1 MEDLIKK
8 VSYLKGYADGLD
20 LSPKS
25 DEGKLIIKL
34 LDVMSEMADTIEE
47 LNSRVDD
54 VEDVVDELDDCVL
67 EIADDLYGDDEY
79 DDYDDDDDD
88 DYEDVKP
95 RASKSKPSFSKPA
108 ARSAS
113 KYEAATQQASTTHRS
128 TAGSSSSGKLVD
140 FKDSQKSYS
149 RSSDFR
155 NRSEVFVIKPQ
166 ETDEAQSVIDFLRA
180 NKTIVINIEGLDVAV
195 AQRIIDY
202 VGGACYAMGGS
213 LNVVSSNIFIATPQD
228 IEVSGDLREELVGQ
242 DALTPYVQY

>member
-1 MEDLIKK
+1 MAKDAGKK
-8 VSYLKGYADGLD
+8 SFLD
-20 LSPKS
+20 FFKVKNIDDD
-25 DEGKLIIKL
+25 DEF
-34 LDVMSEMADTIEE
+34 D
-47 LNSRVDD
+47 
-54 VEDVVDELDDCVL
+54 
-67 EIADDLYGDDEY
+67 DDLFDD
-79 DDYDDDDDD
+79 DDYDDDDED

-95 RASKSKPSFSKPA
+95 SRMSKSKSVFGNTSPRPTGS
-108 ARSAS
+108 S
-113 KYEAATQQASTTHRS
+113 KYEAATQQTTASHRS
-128 TAGSSSSGKLVD
+128 QTTSSSNNKLVD
-140 FKDSQKSYS
+140 FKESQRQSYN
-149 RSSDFR
+149 RTSDFR
-155 NRSEVFVIKPQ
+155 SRSEVFVIKPQ

>member
-1 MEDLIKK
+1 MAKDAGKKSFLDFFKVKNIDDDED
-8 VSYLKGYADGLD
+8 
-20 LSPKS
+20 
-25 DEGKLIIKL
+25 EF
-34 LDVMSEMADTIEE
+34 E
-47 LNSRVDD
+47 
-54 VEDVVDELDDCVL
+54 
-67 EIADDLYGDDEY
+67 DDLFDD

-95 RASKSKPSFSKPA
+95 SRTAKAKPSFGKSNG
-108 ARSAS
+108 RSVSAS
-113 KYEAATQQASTTHRS
+113 KYEAATQQSASSHRS
-128 TAGSSSSGKLVD
+128 TASSSSSGKLVD
-140 FKDSQKSYS
+140 FKDSQRQSYS
-149 RSSDFR
+149 RSADFR

-242 DALTPYVQY
+242 DALTPYGQY

>member
-1 MEDLIKK
+1 MAKDAGKKSFLDFFKVKNIDDDEDEF
-8 VSYLKGYADGLD
+8 D
-20 LSPKS
+20 
-25 DEGKLIIKL
+25 
-34 LDVMSEMADTIEE
+34 
-47 LNSRVDD
+47 
-54 VEDVVDELDDCVL
+54 
-67 EIADDLYGDDEY
+67 DDLFDD

-95 RASKSKPSFSKPA
+95 RAAKSKPSFGKA
-108 ARSAS
+108 ATRSASAS
-113 KYEAATQQASTTHRS
+113 KYEAATQQPAASHRS
-128 TAGSSSSGKLVD
+128 SASSSSNGKLVD
-140 FKDSQKSYS
+140 FKDSQRQSYN

-155 NRSEVFVIKPQ
+155 SRSEVFVIKPQ

>member
-1 MEDLIKK
+1 MAKDAGKKSFLDFFKVKNIDDDED
-8 VSYLKGYADGLD
+8 
-20 LSPKS
+20 
-25 DEGKLIIKL
+25 EF
-34 LDVMSEMADTIEE
+34 E
-47 LNSRVDD
+47 
-54 VEDVVDELDDCVL
+54 
-67 EIADDLYGDDEY
+67 DDLFDD
-79 DDYDDDDDD
+79 DDYDDDGDD

-95 RASKSKPSFSKPA
+95 SRTAKAKPSFGKSNG
-108 ARSAS
+108 RSVSAS
-113 KYEAATQQASTTHRS
+113 KYEAATQQSASSHRS
-128 TAGSSSSGKLVD
+128 TASSSSSGKLVD
-140 FKDSQKSYS
+140 FKDSQRQSYS
-149 RSSDFR
+149 RSADFR

>member
-1 MEDLIKK
+1 MGISEK
-8 VSYLKGYADGLD
+8 VAYLKGLMEGMNLNADSNEGKLFLAIADVLDEIALEVEDLTDEVMELGDGLD
-20 LSPKS
+20 VIS
-25 DEGKLIIKL
+25 DDLG
-34 LDVMSEMADTIEE
+34 
-47 LNSRVDD
+47 D
-54 VEDVVDELDDCVL
+54 VEDIVYDEWD
-67 EIADDLYGDDEY
+67 
-79 DDYDDDDDD
+79 DDDDDD

-113 KYEAATQQASTTHRS
+113 KYEAATQQASTTQRS

>member
-1 MEDLIKK
+1 MAKLFICIWNYYFGCYNELLITN
-8 VSYLKGYADGLD
+8 Y
-20 LSPKS
+20 
-25 DEGKLIIKL
+25 
-34 LDVMSEMADTIEE
+34 
-47 LNSRVDD
+47 
-54 VEDVVDELDDCVL
+54 C
-67 EIADDLYGDDEY
+67 
-79 DDYDDDDDD
+79 
-88 DYEDVKP
+88 
-95 RASKSKPSFSKPA
+95 
-108 ARSAS
+108 
-113 KYEAATQQASTTHRS
+113 
-128 TAGSSSSGKLVD
+128 
-140 FKDSQKSYS
+140 FKI
-149 RSSDFR
+149 SDFR

>member
-1 MEDLIKK
+1 MKKFTKGMLIAAGIFGAVGIGLTAAGGVMGASMSELTGVK
-8 VSYLKGYADGLD
+8 SLKRVLLVADGD
-20 LSPKS
+20 Y
-25 DEGKLIIKL
+25 DY
-34 LDVMSEMADTIEE
+34 
-47 LNSRVDD
+47 DD
-54 VEDVVDELDDCVL
+54 S
-67 EIADDLYGDDEY
+67 

>member
-1 MEDLIKK
+1 MAKDAGKKSFLDFFKVKNIDDDEDEF
-8 VSYLKGYADGLD
+8 D
-20 LSPKS
+20 
-25 DEGKLIIKL
+25 
-34 LDVMSEMADTIEE
+34 
-47 LNSRVDD
+47 
-54 VEDVVDELDDCVL
+54 
-67 EIADDLYGDDEY
+67 DDLFDD

-95 RASKSKPSFSKPA
+95 RASKSKPSFSKPV

-202 VGGACYAMGGS
+202 VGS

>member
-1 MEDLIKK
+1 MQVKEFSGFFKVKNIDDDEDEF
-8 VSYLKGYADGLD
+8 D
-20 LSPKS
+20 
-25 DEGKLIIKL
+25 
-34 LDVMSEMADTIEE
+34 
-47 LNSRVDD
+47 
-54 VEDVVDELDDCVL
+54 
-67 EIADDLYGDDEY
+67 DDLFDD

-180 NKTIVINIEGLDVAV
+180 NKTIVINIEGLMSQSHSESSTMSAV
-195 AQRIIDY
+195 H
-202 VGGACYAMGGS
+202 AM
-213 LNVVSSNIFIATPQD
+213 QW
-228 IEVSGDLREELVGQ
+228 E
-242 DALTPYVQY
+242 AL

>member
-1 MEDLIKK
+1 MAKDAGKKSFLDFFKVKNIDDDEDEF
-8 VSYLKGYADGLD
+8 D
-20 LSPKS
+20 
-25 DEGKLIIKL
+25 
-34 LDVMSEMADTIEE
+34 
-47 LNSRVDD
+47 
-54 VEDVVDELDDCVL
+54 
-67 EIADDLYGDDEY
+67 DDLFDD

-128 TAGSSSSGKLVD
+128 NAGSSSSGKLVD

-180 NKTIVINIEGLDVAV
+180 NKTIVINIEDLDVAV

-202 VGGACYAMGGS
+202 VGS

>member
-1 MEDLIKK
+1 MAKDAGKK
-8 VSYLKGYADGLD
+8 SFLD
-20 LSPKS
+20 FFKVKNIDDDD
-25 DEGKLIIKL
+25 DEF
-34 LDVMSEMADTIEE
+34 D
-47 LNSRVDD
+47 
-54 VEDVVDELDDCVL
+54 
-67 EIADDLYGDDEY
+67 DDLFDD

-95 RASKSKPSFSKPA
+95 ARTPKSKSYAKSSSTRA
-108 ARSAS
+108 TSS
-113 KYEAATQQASTTHRS
+113 KYEAATQQPSSYRS
-128 TAGSSSSGKLVD
+128 TVSVNSSSGKLVD
-140 FKDSQKSYS
+140 FKDNQRQSYN
-149 RSSDFR
+149 RNSDFR

-202 VGGACYAMGGS
+202 VGGACYAMGGA

-228 IEVSGDLREELVGQ
+228 IEVSGDLREELVSQ

>member
-1 MEDLIKK
+1 MAKDAGKKSFLDFFKVKNIDDDED
-8 VSYLKGYADGLD
+8 
-20 LSPKS
+20 
-25 DEGKLIIKL
+25 EF
-34 LDVMSEMADTIEE
+34 E
-47 LNSRVDD
+47 
-54 VEDVVDELDDCVL
+54 
-67 EIADDLYGDDEY
+67 DDLFDD

-95 RASKSKPSFSKPA
+95 SRTAKAKSSFGKSNG
-108 ARSAS
+108 RSVSTS
-113 KYEAATQQASTTHRS
+113 KYEAATQQSASSHRS
-128 TAGSSSSGKLVD
+128 TASSSSSGKLVD
-140 FKDSQKSYS
+140 FKDSQRQSYS
-149 RSSDFR
+149 RSADFR

>member
-1 MEDLIKK
+1 MAKDAGKKSFLDFFKVKNIDDDEDEF
-8 VSYLKGYADGLD
+8 D
-20 LSPKS
+20 
-25 DEGKLIIKL
+25 
-34 LDVMSEMADTIEE
+34 
-47 LNSRVDD
+47 
-54 VEDVVDELDDCVL
+54 
-67 EIADDLYGDDEY
+67 DDLFDD

-202 VGGACYAMGGS
+202 VGGACGIFQHIYCNTSGYRSIRRFERGIGWS
-213 LNVVSSNIFIATPQD
+213 GCPDTIRTVLN
-228 IEVSGDLREELVGQ
+228 E
-242 DALTPYVQY
+242 

>member
-1 MEDLIKK
+1 MAKDAGKKSFLDFFKVKNIDDDEDEF
-8 VSYLKGYADGLD
+8 D
-20 LSPKS
+20 
-25 DEGKLIIKL
+25 
-34 LDVMSEMADTIEE
+34 
-47 LNSRVDD
+47 
-54 VEDVVDELDDCVL
+54 
-67 EIADDLYGDDEY
+67 DDLFDD

-202 VGGACYAMGGS
+202 VGGACFECGIFQHIYCNTSGYRSIRRFERGIGWS
-213 LNVVSSNIFIATPQD
+213 GCPDTIRTVLN
-228 IEVSGDLREELVGQ
+228 E
-242 DALTPYVQY
+242 

>member
-1 MEDLIKK
+1 MAKDAGKKSFLDFFKVKNIDDDED
-8 VSYLKGYADGLD
+8 
-20 LSPKS
+20 
-25 DEGKLIIKL
+25 EF
-34 LDVMSEMADTIEE
+34 E
-47 LNSRVDD
+47 
-54 VEDVVDELDDCVL
+54 
-67 EIADDLYGDDEY
+67 DDLFDD

-88 DYEDVKP
+88 DYEDVRPARTAK
-95 RASKSKPSFSKPA
+95 AKSSFGKSSG
-108 ARSAS
+108 RSATAS
-113 KYEAATQQASTTHRS
+113 KYEAATQQSVSSHRS
-128 TAGSSSSGKLVD
+128 TASSSSSGKLVD
-140 FKDSQKSYS
+140 FKDSQRQSYS
-149 RSSDFR
+149 RSADFR

>member
-1 MEDLIKK
+1 MAKDAGKKSFLDFFKVKNIDDDED
-8 VSYLKGYADGLD
+8 
-20 LSPKS
+20 
-25 DEGKLIIKL
+25 EF
-34 LDVMSEMADTIEE
+34 E
-47 LNSRVDD
+47 
-54 VEDVVDELDDCVL
+54 
-67 EIADDLYGDDEY
+67 DDLFDD

-95 RASKSKPSFSKPA
+95 SRTAKAKPSFGKSNG
-108 ARSAS
+108 RSVSAS
-113 KYEAATQQASTTHRS
+113 KYEAATQQSASSHRS
-128 TAGSSSSGKLVD
+128 TANSSSSGKLVD
-140 FKDSQKSYS
+140 FKDSQRQSYS
-149 RSSDFR
+149 RSADFR

>member
-1 MEDLIKK
+1 
-8 VSYLKGYADGLD
+8 
-20 LSPKS
+20 
-25 DEGKLIIKL
+25 
-34 LDVMSEMADTIEE
+34 MAK
-47 LNSRVDD
+47 
-54 VEDVVDELDDCVL
+54 
-67 EIADDLYGDDEY
+67 

-95 RASKSKPSFSKPA
+95 RASKSKPSFIKPA

-166 ETDEAQSVIDFLRA
+166 E
-180 NKTIVINIEGLDVAV
+180 TIVINIEGLDVAV

>member
-1 MEDLIKK
+1 MAKDAGKKSFLDFFKVKNIDDDED
-8 VSYLKGYADGLD
+8 
-20 LSPKS
+20 
-25 DEGKLIIKL
+25 EF
-34 LDVMSEMADTIEE
+34 E
-47 LNSRVDD
+47 
-54 VEDVVDELDDCVL
+54 
-67 EIADDLYGDDEY
+67 DDLFDD

-88 DYEDVKP
+88 DYEDVKQS
-95 RASKSKPSFSKPA
+95 RTAKAKPSFGKSNG
-108 ARSAS
+108 RSVSAS
-113 KYEAATQQASTTHRS
+113 KYEAATQQSASSHRS
-128 TAGSSSSGKLVD
+128 TASSSSSGKLVD
-140 FKDSQKSYS
+140 FKDSQRQSYS
-149 RSSDFR
+149 RSADFR

>member
-1 MEDLIKK
+1 MAKDAGKKSFLDFFKVKNIDDDED
-8 VSYLKGYADGLD
+8 
-20 LSPKS
+20 
-25 DEGKLIIKL
+25 EF
-34 LDVMSEMADTIEE
+34 E
-47 LNSRVDD
+47 
-54 VEDVVDELDDCVL
+54 
-67 EIADDLYGDDEY
+67 DDLFDD

-95 RASKSKPSFSKPA
+95 SRTAKAKPSFGKSNG
-108 ARSAS
+108 RSVSAS
-113 KYEAATQQASTTHRS
+113 KYEAATQQSASSHRS
-128 TAGSSSSGKLVD
+128 TASSSSSGKLVD
-140 FKDSQKSYS
+140 VKDSQRQSYS
-149 RSSDFR
+149 RSADFR

-213 LNVVSSNIFIATPQD
+213 LNVVSSNIYIATPQD